1 MRGARTDIIARMTQ
15 MTVTYQL
22 QDRLKP
28 EQFRALGE
36 FANTYG
42 LRGFHLDE
50 KTNQLHIEYDA
61 SRLQNNIVEHVL
73 RQARIPVLR
82 KLEPVNNEQAASDR
96 DHVF

>member
-15 MTVTYQL
+15 MTVTYEL

-42 LRGFHLDE
+42 LRGFQLDE

-61 SRLQNNIVEHVL
+61 SRLQNNTVEHVL
-73 RQARIPVLR
+73 RQARIPILR
-82 KLEPVNNEQAASDR
+82 KLEPVNN
-96 DHVF
+96 

>member
-1 MRGARTDIIARMTQ
+1 MRGARSDIIARMTQ
-15 MTVTYQL
+15 MTVTYEL

-82 KLEPVNNEQAASDR
+82 KLEPVNN
-96 DHVF
+96 

>member
-1 MRGARTDIIARMTQ
+1 MQCRGTAPDIIPGMTQ
-15 MTVTYQL
+15 MTVTYEL
-22 QDRLKP
+22 QGRLKP

-42 LRGFHLDE
+42 LRGFRLDE

-82 KLEPVNNEQAASDR
+82 KLEPVNN
-96 DHVF
+96 